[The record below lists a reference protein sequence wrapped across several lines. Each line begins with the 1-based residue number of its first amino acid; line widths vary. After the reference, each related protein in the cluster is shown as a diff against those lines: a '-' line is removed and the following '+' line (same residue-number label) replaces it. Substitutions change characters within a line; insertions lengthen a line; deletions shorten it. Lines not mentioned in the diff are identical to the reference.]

1 MEEKPLMEKRNQYT
15 YIKYNSIR
23 PNRENI
29 RMKKKKKRKENNYKK
44 RPCSEPCANAVNCVQ
59 ALNRT
64 EFRCAVF

>member
-29 RMKKKKKRKENNYKK
+29 RMKKKKKGKK
-44 RPCSEPCANAVNCVQ
+44 TTTKKGHVQ
-59 ALNRT
+59 NHVQMQLI
-64 EFRCAVF
+64 VFKH